1 MLVFFWFP
9 TVSSVK
15 ALNSKCSH
23 GQESIHKAFTPRGER
38 LWRVEI
44 PSLHTGKP
52 LEISRKT
59 AKKPQW
65 RWTLWNQS
73 LHTRI
78 LWKSGIKILHVKGW
92 MLFLRIKNAY
102 RSLPLSVCWYDL
114 SGRRI
119 ESASSQHGIYLRQT
133 QYANGSVV
141 CEIMNAR
148 WHTDIPCCLCQN
160 GKPGALQLQ
169 TLAGKVMS

>member
-1 MLVFFWFP
+1 
-9 TVSSVK
+9 
-15 ALNSKCSH
+15 
-23 GQESIHKAFTPRGER
+23 
-38 LWRVEI
+38 
-44 PSLHTGKP
+44 
-52 LEISRKT
+52 
-59 AKKPQW
+59 
-65 RWTLWNQS
+65 
-73 LHTRI
+73 
-78 LWKSGIKILHVKGW
+78 

-148 WHTDIPCCLCQN
+148 
-160 GKPGALQLQ
+160 
-169 TLAGKVMS
+169 